1 MLDLH
6 SWCNMLLDKK
16 AAIALKEPSVLTNAA
31 LRAAERLKIKNAA
44 LARILGVSEA
54 TVSRMRNK
62 TLFLE
67 RGQKP
72 FELAILFV
80 RLYRSLDSI
89 VAGDDAVAADWLR
102 NRNTVLNGIPLEL
115 IQSVPGLVNVI
126 EYLDSRRAIV

>member
-1 MLDLH
+1 
-6 SWCNMLLDKK
+6 
-16 AAIALKEPSVLTNAA
+16 
-31 LRAAERLKIKNAA
+31 
-44 LARILGVSEA
+44 
-54 TVSRMRNK
+54 
-62 TLFLE
+62 
-67 RGQKP
+67 
-72 FELAILFV
+72 V